1 MKCVFYH
8 RIITFEKKN
17 EDKLIVIYAIINGI
31 GHKEMSVLSIKKKQV
46 IETKDIEQKV
56 PAKNKANKKINSYS
70 HQSSCLKEIKVFA
83 DLINNDT
90 LKQNKKYYF
99 EKKIFK

>member
-8 RIITFEKKN
+8 RIITFQKKKN

-31 GHKEMSVLSIKKKQV
+31 GHKEMSVLSIRKQV

-83 DLINNDT
+83 DLISNDT

-99 EKKIFK
+99 EKIFK

>member
-1 MKCVFYH
+1 
-8 RIITFEKKN
+8 
-17 EDKLIVIYAIINGI
+17 
-31 GHKEMSVLSIKKKQV
+31 MSVLSIKKQV

-99 EKKIFK
+99 EKKKSLNNIVGYSSTDRIYGVLSIFFN